1 MHNSLFRKVLALS
14 GEMPFHERLRVGLC
28 LTWVGGFLEVYTY
41 LLHGGVF
48 ANAQTGNLLLL
59 AIEASRWNPHAVYYL
74 LPIGAFFVGVFTS
87 EWIRSRQTAQQ
98 SILWQHWVL
107 LLEAVVFFVIAFL
120 PKGINDAVVIVAVAF
135 VCAMQFNTFRKAHGL
150 SYASTFCTGN
160 LRSAVENLFYGIF
173 RHQRERAKTAGRY
186 FSVIGAFLC
195 GTMTGY
201 WFVTFWGQT
210 SILLCAAIM
219 VILFV
224 VMKWPCVTAC
234 RQGQNGAN
242 KDDAPQKS

>member
-1 MHNSLFRKVLALS
+1 MSGFDQDKQRSKAFVAALGS
-14 GEMPFHERLRVGLC
+14 A
-28 LTWVGGFLEVYTY
+28 VGGS
-41 LLHGGVF
+41 G
-48 ANAQTGNLLLL
+48 
-59 AIEASRWNPHAVYYL
+59 I
-74 LPIGAFFVGVFTS
+74 
-87 EWIRSRQTAQQ
+87 
-98 SILWQHWVL
+98 
-107 LLEAVVFFVIAFL
+107 FVIAFL

-219 VILFV
+219 VILFI

-242 KDDAPQKS
+242 KDDAP